1 MLGRVAHGR
10 RALPRALEASSG
22 ARHLAAAPRAVF
34 NRKWKRAQRERAAA
48 AAGWS
53 GADYLREAMAQQ
65 LLDRLGEVRTPCPVV
80 AEIGCGTG
88 SLLNLWRGEGGAS
101 TWIQMDVS
109 SAALRRAASRQE
121 VSAAAAAS
129 GAEAGAA
136 DGSAAD
142 SDDDEDEDDDE
153 ELLALMEAGRDGS
166 PGARG
171 GAAGPSVVRVVAD
184 PESLPLRPHSVDAVV
199 SVLDLHWANDVEGV
213 LRQVRRALKP
223 DGLFLAVLLGGETGH
238 ELTSSLVAAELER
251 QGGVGTRASPMMHVA
266 DAGALLS
273 AAGFAMPAVD
283 TGFIQVEYDNAA
295 AAMDALSAMGES
307 AAPAGQE
314 GPSLGAGGGRDA
326 LLAAAAVMQW
336 RHGDTAMTLEEAAEG
351 AADPRTRQPE
361 GRGGRGAGES
371 GGDPAADADALRRME
386 GGVPV
391 TFQTVWMVGFAPAQS
406 QPQPIER
413 GSVPHGFRIGGG
425 DTADDTEA
433 SAAAQAADDGAGGG
447 EVAPPAGASPAYPGL
462 GDVVDAD
469 DDGSAPSRGRR

>member
-1 MLGRVAHGR
+1 
-10 RALPRALEASSG
+10 
-22 ARHLAAAPRAVF
+22 
-34 NRKWKRAQRERAAA
+34 
-48 AAGWS
+48 
-53 GADYLREAMAQQ
+53 MAQQ

-88 SLLNLWRGEGGAS
+88 SLLDQWRGEGGAT

-109 SAALRRAASRQE
+109 AAALRRAAERQE
-121 VSAAAAAS
+121 AV
-129 GAEAGAA
+129 AGAA
-136 DGSAAD
+136 RAHDAASTGAAGSD
-142 SDDDEDEDDDE
+142 RDDEDDADDDDDDDDE
-153 ELLALMEAGRDGS
+153 ELLSLMEAGRDGS

-171 GAAGPSVVRVVAD
+171 HVVGPTVLRVVAD
-184 PESLPLRPHSVDAVV
+184 PESLPLLPHSVDAIV

-266 DAGALLS
+266 DAGSLLS

-336 RHGDTAMTLEEAAEG
+336 RHGGTAMTYEEAAEG

-361 GRGGRGAGES
+361 GRGGRGTGGQESSAG
-371 GGDPAADADALRRME
+371 DAEVERRMS

-406 QPQPIER
+406 QPQPIDR
-413 GSVPHGFRIGGG
+413 GSVPHGFRIGGS
-425 DTADDTEA
+425 DTCGEDKGA
-433 SAAAQAADDGAGGG
+433 SDSPASSGGEGGG
-447 EVAPPAGASPAYPGL
+447 DEAVLPTDAPGGLAYPGL
-462 GDVVDAD
+462 GEVVDAD
-469 DDGSAPSRGRR
+469 DDDAGTSRGDR